1 MQVEGTSLTPKKRF
15 RVGGITYYYRLGKL
29 QACPSKRITLKKKIR
44 KDENGNIIPDRTP
57 KQRKN
62 NTKFTFARYMFAFI
76 RKRFGDLPVWK
87 IAAAQRGMTDD
98 NLIQSTNY
106 KYLDE
111 KGKIL
116 DMEGFQVSLGP
127 LALPLNLRAT
137 RDGTLV
143 TITWDDLRDEPSAAP
158 TDRMM
163 VGIFYADYRNTSR
176 SKKKPGLPVE
186 TGNAKS
192 PFAMTT
198 VKYASTHSLHAQI
211 TQPFPRIKRSHFPTQ
226 NNPEKKCYLCTWK
239 TRDWKHV
246 KTIEV

>member
-98 NLIQSTNY
+98 NLIQLT
-106 KYLDE
+106 KYTYRDE
-111 KGKIL
+111 NGKIL

-163 VGIFYADYRNTSR
+163 VGIFYADYRNTFTLE
-176 SKKKPGLPVE
+176 KE
-186 TGNAKS
+186 TGATRRDGKCEITLRDDDGEVCIH
-192 PFAMTT
+192 PFFARADNTAFSED
-198 VKYASTHSLHAQI
+198 KAI
-211 TQPFPRIKRSHFPTQ
+211 TLPDT
-226 NNPEKKCYLCTWK
+226 E
-239 TRDWKHV
+239 
-246 KTIEV
+246 